1 MPENNIP
8 DLGTYVLYDRVVG
21 PLPPGKYKLKIEQN
35 IDISSN
41 NGAESHSAESERVF
55 AISGPRWSI
64 NPPDVHSVYPPRND
78 DDSPTESYVPFI
90 TLGRK
95 TLPWERSIFSS
106 QTQTSNDIHSY
117 PWVALLVFTDEELT
131 DSNGVLG
138 IHTGEEKLK
147 LLSDKVIGDITYSG
161 VFANKPST
169 MTELGIDDGSHDDLE
184 VDTLRIHSATQ
195 RSIAPT
201 VDELRLLSHVR
212 RVNPS
217 DKENCGNDD
226 DGWFSVVMSN
236 RVLSKSKKYH
246 ACLVSL
252 EGRFDEQI
260 LPDNVPLNYINSGGA
275 TAVTSGLSALLSTL
289 LAVPNMPFFGTKKNN
304 NNKNNNSGPS
314 TSQIEPVKGELSQT
328 GAETKLVLLH
338 HWSFSTSDIDGDFQ
352 SRMEGLRVRVNS
364 DQLEGASRG
373 DLISLADVNQEK
385 YGQHTKDNIE
395 PLLLG
400 TNSVP
405 GMTSNSYLRTE
416 MIGSDGISDEVLY
429 RGPFTAVPE
438 NHHPKQDPYLVSD
451 EALGIVEEL
460 GIWDISH
467 ASAFELGRLMALQ
480 DTILTGSVHQW
491 ITESKSNA
499 LDLERERRIKEHNLD
514 SKSLAGIISKI
525 NFSKIAQPISRVST
539 KANTNGGEK

>member
-1 MPENNIP
+1 MP
-8 DLGTYVLYDRVVG
+8 DLGTYILYDRVVG
-21 PLPPGKYKLKIEQN
+21 PLSPGKYKIKIEQN
-35 IDISSN
+35 IDINTN
-41 NGAESHSAESERVF
+41 NGGESHSAESERVF
-55 AISGPRWSI
+55 TISGPRWSI
-64 NPPDVHSVYPPRND
+64 NSPDIHSVYPPRND
-78 DDSPTESYVPFI
+78 EDSPTESYVPFI

-106 QTQTSNDIHSY
+106 QTQTSNDINSY

-138 IHTGEEKLK
+138 IHKGEDKLK
-147 LLSDKVIGDITYSG
+147 LLSDKVIGGITYSG

-169 MTELGIDDGSHDDLE
+169 MAELGIDNGGHDDLE
-184 VDTLRIHSATQ
+184 VDALRVDSETLK
-195 RSIAPT
+195 SIAPT

-260 LPDNVPLNYINSGGA
+260 LPDNVPLNYTNTGG
-275 TAVTSGLSALLSTL
+275 TSTVPSGLSALLSTL
-289 LAVPNMPFFGTKKNN
+289 LAVPNMPFFGTKKNE
-304 NNKNNNSGPS
+304 NNNSGSP
-314 TSQIEPVKGELSQT
+314 TSQIEPVKDETSQT

-364 DQLEGASRG
+364 DQLEGVERG

-385 YGQHTKDNIE
+385 YGQYTKDNIE

-416 MIGSDGISDEVLY
+416 MVGADGISDEVLY

-438 NHHPKQDPYLVSD
+438 NHHPKQDPYQVSD

-480 DTILTGSVHQW
+480 DTILTGAVHQW

-499 LDLERERRIKEHNLD
+499 LDIERERRMKENNLD
-514 SKSLAGIISKI
+514 SESLADIISKI
-525 NFSKIAQPISRVST
+525 DFSKVARPISPDST
-539 KANTNGGEK
+539 KANIVSGEK

>member
-1 MPENNIP
+1 
-8 DLGTYVLYDRVVG
+8 
-21 PLPPGKYKLKIEQN
+21 LK
-35 IDISSN
+35 
-41 NGAESHSAESERVF
+41 
-55 AISGPRWSI
+55 
-64 NPPDVHSVYPPRND
+64 
-78 DDSPTESYVPFI
+78 
-90 TLGRK
+90 
-95 TLPWERSIFSS
+95 
-106 QTQTSNDIHSY
+106 
-117 PWVALLVFTDEELT
+117 
-131 DSNGVLG
+131 
-138 IHTGEEKLK
+138 
-147 LLSDKVIGDITYSG
+147 
-161 VFANKPST
+161 
-169 MTELGIDDGSHDDLE
+169 
-184 VDTLRIHSATQ
+184 
-195 RSIAPT
+195 SIAPT

-260 LPDNVPLNYINSGGA
+260 LPDNVPLNYTNTGG
-275 TAVTSGLSALLSTL
+275 TSAVTSGLSALLSTL
-289 LAVPNMPFFGTKKNN
+289 LAVPNMPFFGTKKNEN
-304 NNKNNNSGPS
+304 NNAGSS
-314 TSQIEPVKGELSQT
+314 TSQIEPVKDETSQT
-328 GAETKLVLLH
+328 GTETKLVLLH

-364 DQLEGASRG
+364 DQLEGVSRG

-416 MIGSDGISDEVLY
+416 MIGVDGISDEVLY

-499 LDLERERRIKEHNLD
+499 LDIERERRIKENNLD
-514 SKSLAGIISKI
+514 SKSLADIISKI
-525 NFSKIAQPISRVST
+525 NFSKVARPISPDST
-539 KANTNGGEK
+539 KANIVGGEK

>member
-1 MPENNIP
+1 MPENNVP
-8 DLGTYVLYDRVVG
+8 DLGTYILYDRVVG

-35 IDISSN
+35 IDISTNS
-41 NGAESHSAESERVF
+41 GAESHSAESERVF
-55 AISGPRWSI
+55 TISGPRWSI
-64 NPPDVHSVYPPRND
+64 DAPDIHSVYPPRND
-78 DDSPTESYVPFI
+78 DNSPTESYVPFI

-138 IHTGEEKLK
+138 IHKGEDKLK
-147 LLSDKVIGDITYSG
+147 LLSNKVIGDITYSG
-161 VFANKPST
+161 VFANRPST
-169 MTELGIDDGSHDDLE
+169 MAELGIDDGGHDDLE
-184 VDTLRIHSATQ
+184 VDALRIDSETLK
-195 RSIAPT
+195 SIAPT

-260 LPDNVPLNYINSGGA
+260 LPDNVPLNYTSAGGG
-275 TAVTSGLSALLSTL
+275 TSAVSSGLSALLSTL
-289 LAVPNMPFFGTKKNN
+289 LAVPNMPFFGTKINE
-304 NNKNNNSGPS
+304 NNNSGSP
-314 TSQIEPVKGELSQT
+314 TSQIEPVKDETSQT
-328 GAETKLVLLH
+328 GVETKLVLLH

-364 DQLEGASRG
+364 DQLEGVSRG

-416 MIGSDGISDEVLY
+416 MVGADGISDEVLY

-438 NHHPKQDPYLVSD
+438 NHHPKQDPYRVSD

-499 LDLERERRIKEHNLD
+499 LDIERERRIKENNLD
-514 SKSLAGIISKI
+514 SRSLADIISKI
-525 NFSKIAQPISRVST
+525 DFSKVARPISSNST
-539 KANTNGGEK
+539 KANIKGGEK